1 SLVLQ
6 VAQDY
11 YTLLRLEN
19 ILGVLDEAIRLG
31 ERQLAVAESR
41 FAAGA
46 ATRLDVMTAETTLEG
61 HRADRA
67 QAAANKLLAETKF
80 KQSLGLGS
88 EVRLALDDAVIQ
100 QSLPD
105 ISLEQAL
112 EIGLANRIEL
122 IQAAAGVSIAEKEL
136 ELATNDYTP
145 PLNRKL
151 A

>member
-1 SLVLQ
+1 MQPSPTLLYQAQVGLELAERSLLLAERSLVLQ

-61 HRADRA
+61 HQRGPGPGRSQQIVGRDQV
-67 QAAANKLLAETKF
+67 QAEPRPGERSTAR
-80 KQSLGLGS
+80 GS
-88 EVRLALDDAVIQ
+88 MTQ
-100 QSLPD
+100 
-105 ISLEQAL
+105 
-112 EIGLANRIEL
+112 
-122 IQAAAGVSIAEKEL
+122 
-136 ELATNDYTP
+136 
-145 PLNRKL
+145 
-151 A
+151 